1 MAQPGLLLE
10 LQREGACLGMHLHPY
25 KLKGGRW
32 HRDLGSYRSDEQ
44 LELVSEATKAWSDA
58 IGQHPSYFRGGVFS
72 ANDATFGVLVELGF
86 QGGSVSC
93 PGRVLP
99 SAFAVWAGAE
109 LYPHRAHL
117 GFRQAAGDSEF
128 VEVPISV
135 DVTRPTDQGDRHE
148 IGFEWPYVPSR
159 RYDLGAV
166 VRNIVRRAA
175 DERPPFASL
184 VTNTH
189 QDQDY
194 ADSQHASS
202 VKLRLILETLREA
215 SAEFGL
221 HPVGSDLADMR
232 SRVLSATDGS
242 ASEATSEPQRPW
254 WDERKGSSA

>member
-32 HRDLGSYRSDEQ
+32 HWDLGSYRADEQ
-44 LELVSEATKAWSDA
+44 VELITEAIKAWSDA

-72 ANDATFGVLVELGF
+72 ANDDTFGVLVELGF

-117 GFRQAAGDSEF
+117 GFRQAEGASDF

-148 IGFEWPYVPSR
+148 VGFEWPYVPSR

-166 VRNIVRRAA
+166 VRNVLDRAA
-175 DERPPFASL
+175 EDSPPFASL
-184 VTNTH
+184 VTKHTPGP
-189 QDQDY
+189 
-194 ADSQHASS
+194 
-202 VKLRLILETLREA
+202 
-215 SAEFGL
+215 GL
-221 HPVGSDLADMR
+221 CR
-232 SRVLSATDGS
+232 S
-242 ASEATSEPQRPW
+242 
-254 WDERKGSSA
+254 